1 MLSPFLPLLPLP
13 LFLYFLS
20 IQSFPLILL
29 PSSFS
34 FSHSSSILILPFFL
48 SLIISASQ
56 ICDSHRFL
64 LTPTRTHPTACEG
77 ENAVLNTG
85 DPTIHSTHTGKE
97 VSLQREGEDSEDGE
111 GDERELVESYTAPV
125 STVSLPLTLIH
136 TEHPLT
142 PLTRLLIWLIY
153 RLLSLLRTLPSFLYL
168 IFLHFPSLTLFN
180 YLSLFCHLSNNY
192 SVRSS
197 HISLLHSPSHSRDLT
212 GLSEQERATNSP
224 ANSTPKPGGPSPPF
238 CPYGIVFNSKYVRTC
253 CIHTYVYVC
262 LYACTYLCMVCV
274 FMVC

>member
-1 MLSPFLPLLPLP
+1 MLSPFLPLFPLP

-20 IQSFPLILL
+20 IQSSPLILL
-29 PSSFS
+29 PFS
-34 FSHSSSILILPFFL
+34 FSLSHSSTLILPFFL

-97 VSLQREGEDSEDGE
+97 ESLQREGKDSLDYESGGEEEDSEDGE

-168 IFLHFPSLTLFN
+168 ISLHFPSLTLFN
-180 YLSLFCHLSNNY
+180 YLSLYSLLSKNNY
-192 SVRSS
+192 PVRSLTFPFF
-197 HISLLHSPSHSRDLT
+197 ILLLI
-212 GLSEQERATNSP
+212 P
-224 ANSTPKPGGPSPPF
+224 A
-238 CPYGIVFNSKYVRTC
+238 I
-253 CIHTYVYVC
+253 
-262 LYACTYLCMVCV
+262 
-274 FMVC
+274 